1 MDRSGCLVL
10 NGVLWKNSVSSAK
23 KDGESGT
30 KTQNRQGFVWCWGYW
45 SWYDGKTAENAFRG
59 FSHEYDEWRDYD
71 NERNYFAFVHLEK
84 MFFRAEGLLV
94 AWPSGQK
101 RHFFRWRKL
110 GCRFKSWRGYL
121 QFLFLFLSSYFY
133 PSAFYCLFS
142 LLTVSF
148 ARFLRKHMYLVLLK
162 RNSINVH
169 CKFGARQKWEPAG
182 RMGDFGHFS
191 TVSLKAHDCSS
202 WILTEGNLSRKFVK
216 YCILSEV
223 SMIHGT
229 VSPQMWCIKSIKG
242 WFTRPQTCW
251 QDFVK

>member
-45 SWYDGKTAENAFRG
+45 SGYDGKRAENAFRG

-71 NERNYFAFVHLEK
+71 NERNYFPFVRLEK

-101 RHFFRWRKL
+101 PHFFRWRKL
-110 GCRFKSWRGYL
+110 GAGSNPGVATSSFFFYFFHRIFTLR
-121 QFLFLFLSSYFY
+121 LFTVYSH
-133 PSAFYCLFS
+133 CW
-142 LLTVSF
+142 LLASRDF
-148 ARFLRKHMYLVLLK
+148 CENIYLVLLK
-162 RNSINVH
+162 RSSINVH

-191 TVSLKAHDCSS
+191 TVSLKAHDWSS

-216 YCILSEV
+216 YCILSDV
-223 SMIHGT
+223 CMIHGT

-242 WFTRPQTCW
+242 WFTDPQICW
-251 QDFVK
+251 QDLVK